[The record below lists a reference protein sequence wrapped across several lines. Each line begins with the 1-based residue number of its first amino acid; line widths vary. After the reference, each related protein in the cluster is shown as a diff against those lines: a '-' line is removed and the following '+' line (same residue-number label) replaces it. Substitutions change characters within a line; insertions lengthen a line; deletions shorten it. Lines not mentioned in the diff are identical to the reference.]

1 MLTSPPTKKI
11 PPPQSC
17 DTFVYVQAEA
27 TSSGTLFGKNS
38 DRPSEERHEVIRIPH
53 LHHKEDATV
62 QCTYITVPQASET
75 LECILSRPSWLWGCE
90 MGANSLGVVGGNE
103 AVNTLLAD
111 DLLSSDGTPTQSLLG
126 MDILRLALERGTSA
140 KHAVDVCIHFLEAY
154 GQGGPCCEGDSD
166 WTYENSFLFADS
178 KEAYVLETAGTR
190 HWSWER
196 ISKGEYRNIS
206 NGISIRKNWGAVSK
220 DIKSICKENGWWDG
234 TSEFDWKQAV
244 DRGGSVEGLDS
255 CGGREQS
262 GLEHL
267 KAIKNDSQNMK
278 APQRPRWW
286 VERMAGILRDEQSGI
301 CFRDRHGFCSTGSQ
315 ISWLPTIDTSS
326 ESTETASH
334 FFSGASDPLCGTPY
348 KLFKFSDPMPSKL
361 RTDDHNTKKLWDM
374 WRKRALSRTKLTSSQ
389 RDALSKME
397 EEVLS
402 SFGKADT
409 TQKLAP
415 FADMVRREIELLE
428 NSST

>member
-1 MLTSPPTKKI
+1 
-11 PPPQSC
+11 
-17 DTFVYVQAEA
+17 
-27 TSSGTLFGKNS
+27 
-38 DRPSEERHEVIRIPH
+38 
-53 LHHKEDATV
+53 
-62 QCTYITVPQASET
+62 
-75 LECILSRPSWLWGCE
+75 
-90 MGANSLGVVGGNE
+90 
-103 AVNTLLAD
+103 
-111 DLLSSDGTPTQSLLG
+111 
-126 MDILRLALERGTSA
+126 
-140 KHAVDVCIHFLEAY
+140 
-154 GQGGPCCEGDSD
+154 
-166 WTYENSFLFADS
+166 
-178 KEAYVLETAGTR
+178 
-190 HWSWER
+190 
-196 ISKGEYRNIS
+196 
-206 NGISIRKNWGAVSK
+206 
-220 DIKSICKENGWWDG
+220 
-234 TSEFDWKQAV
+234 
-244 DRGGSVEGLDS
+244 
-255 CGGREQS
+255 
-262 GLEHL
+262 
-267 KAIKNDSQNMK
+267 
-278 APQRPRWW
+278 
-286 VERMAGILRDEQSGI
+286 MACILRDEQSGI

-409 TQKLAP
+409 TQQLAP